1 MLWLRHLEIFWYF
14 LRHVSDFW
22 SWILRSVA
30 YTHRAQGKKK
40 SRRSWRCRK
49 ETAKDWK
56 DKRTSAQKA
65 IVVIRCVFW
74 DFLRLFEGPLISPSR
89 PCGACGAPCGS
100 CRIGST
106 SWTSWTSWT
115 SQSRRVS
122 ESAHHTSRVLHVY
135 YTYHTPQTPIP
146 RAQTLSWTLSDQ
158 ILSEFQYRPNVKSL
172 FGGGDHTKYSTIE
185 AFAWTM
191 HFDIPE
197 WALRQT
203 TLTLRVVRCCQD
215 HCNQFRLVTFGQIWS
230 DLVRLSCQF
239 QLSPL
244 PLTLPLR
251 PLPPPK
257 SWGPRSATRI
267 VRHRKRARP
276 SRRGLQ
282 GGRAP
287 QSEKA
292 RDNLRHLSR
301 DSWIKLNL

>member
-230 DLVRLSCQF
+230 DCHVSSSWVHFHLHFHFVHFHLPSREGRVLRLASCDTGRGHVHQEEGCRVGVRLKAK
-239 QLSPL
+239 
-244 PLTLPLR
+244 R
-251 PLPPPK
+251 PETIWDTCLVIH
-257 SWGPRSATRI
+257 G
-267 VRHRKRARP
+267 
-276 SRRGLQ
+276 
-282 GGRAP
+282 
-287 QSEKA
+287 
-292 RDNLRHLSR
+292 
-301 DSWIKLNL
+301 